1 MGILWLARDE
11 RNWTTCDLSPT
22 ELPEPLGYN
31 GAMAIITIGTI
42 GTIDRL
48 RARMCVLPPNAR
60 WLKLLPSVPQP

>member
-31 GAMAIITIGTI
+31 GAMAIITIGSSQ
-42 GTIDRL
+42 
-48 RARMCVLPPNAR
+48 ARMCVLPPDAR